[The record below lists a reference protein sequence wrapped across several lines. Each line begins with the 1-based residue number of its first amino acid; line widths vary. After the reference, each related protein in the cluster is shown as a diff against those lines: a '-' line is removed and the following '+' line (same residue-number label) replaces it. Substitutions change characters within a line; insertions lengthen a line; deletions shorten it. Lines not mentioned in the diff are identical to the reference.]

1 MTMDDGMS
9 LIWFAMAFTLVLS
22 GFVARR
28 IPMATTLRMA
38 LAWVGIFG
46 VVFLIVWGWQLV
58 R

>member
-1 MTMDDGMS
+1 VTTETGME

-22 GFVARR
+22 GFLARR
-28 IPMATTLRMA
+28 VPMGVTLRMA
-38 LAWVGIFG
+38 VAWVGIFA

>member
-1 MTMDDGMS
+1 VSADTGME

-22 GFVARR
+22 GFLARR

-38 LAWVGIFG
+38 LAWVGIFA
-46 VVFLIVWGWQLV
+46 VVFLVIWGWQFV